1 MAKIICITCPKGCHL
16 TVDEVTFEVTGNN
29 CPRGIVYGKN
39 ELTAPVRVLTSTV
52 SVEGGEICRCPV
64 RSQSPLPKEKIFDA
78 MRQLRKVTLA
88 APVKIGDVVVENV
101 CGTGVNIIATRNIF
115 AR

>member
-1 MAKIICITCPKGCHL
+1 MANIVCIVCPKGCRL
-16 TVDEVTFEVTGNN
+16 TVDEKTFEVTGNN

-64 RSQSPLPKEKIFDA
+64 RSQSPLPKGKIFDA
-78 MRQLRKVTLA
+78 MRQLRKVTLT